1 MQKTA
6 SQVQADVFGFIKGS
20 PLAKGISGGVYKDD
34 TRPRDSRKEDAV
46 VVFTTGIPGD
56 VQEGVVTINIF
67 IPDVKPYANGVFVKD
82 TRRCSEV
89 EALAQQWVDSLTAE
103 KSDYLFSLQEC
114 IHTSR
119 EQETKQHFVV
129 VKIKYKIPTF

>member
-6 SQVQADVFGFIKGS
+6 SQVQEDVFGFINGS
-20 PLAKGISGGVYKDD
+20 KLLKGISGKAYKDD
-34 TRPRDSRKEDAV
+34 TRPRNSKKEDAV
-46 VVFTTGIPGD
+46 VVFTAGIPGD

-67 IPDVKPYANGVFVKD
+67 VPDLKPCINGVFVKD
-82 TRRCSEV
+82 TKRCSEV
-89 EALAQQWVDSLTAE
+89 ELLAQQWVDGLTAG

-119 EQETKQHFVV
+119 EQETNQHFVV
-129 VKIKYKIPTF
+129 VKLNYRIPTF